1 MIVDDGNGNLFQL
14 QCFYLDDEFGLE
26 VPAVIRIE
34 SSLEM
39 SSIPVKAN
47 HTRMDFFFCWK
58 GMFAVSKLLFSPEKF
73 QHLCFHLL
81 FIPFRHSHPPEPAC
95 SFCTSHHSDMHFGGH
110 NPAPHVGMAI

>member
-47 HTRMDFFFCWK
+47 HTRMDFFFLLEGNVCCFK
-58 GMFAVSKLLFSPEKF
+58 AFVFTRKVSTLVFSPT
-73 QHLCFHLL
+73 FH
-81 FIPFRHSHPPEPAC
+81 PFSTLPP
-95 SFCTSHHSDMHFGGH
+95 S
-110 NPAPHVGMAI
+110 